1 MNTEIIREEF
11 TAWMRREMPANTI
24 IGDPD
29 WWARKI
35 LGTIGALDAKAEQ
48 QAEKVPEGMTLVP
61 STYIEAVEK
70 EIIFVCCQAVE
81 KLNEIAP
88 KTGWDA
94 GEVVAEP
101 HNIKLRSMLSGTK
114 EQP

>member
-24 IGDPD
+24 ISDPD

-48 QAEKVPEGMTLVP
+48 QAFAWTPTAENINGLPDPIRRYIHGLHANCDPAGM
-61 STYIEAVEK
+61 
-70 EIIFVCCQAVE
+70 
-81 KLNEIAP
+81 
-88 KTGWDA
+88 
-94 GEVVAEP
+94 VAENTSP
-101 HNIKLRSMLSGTK
+101 PETRAK
-114 EQP
+114 